1 LTCKSICFYR
11 IDINLSNIYGKKEN
25 ICEKTMETLL
35 FYPAKGHEAIIRR
48 KFVQWLNVQN
58 AEQKLPNQ
66 KKPGKWQAA
75 QIKQAN
81 ECN

>member
-1 LTCKSICFYR
+1 M
-11 IDINLSNIYGKKEN
+11 SNPHDEKEN
-25 ICEKTMETLL
+25 IDENTMETFLS
-35 FYPAKGHEAIIRR
+35 YPAKKHEAIIRR

-58 AEQKLPNQ
+58 AEQKLPSQ

-75 QIKQAN
+75 QTKQAN